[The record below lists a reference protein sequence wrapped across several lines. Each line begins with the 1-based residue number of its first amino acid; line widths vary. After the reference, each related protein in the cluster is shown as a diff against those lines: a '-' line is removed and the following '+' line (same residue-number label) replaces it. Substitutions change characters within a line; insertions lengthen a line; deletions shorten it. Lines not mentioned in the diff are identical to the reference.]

1 MRNIL
6 VVGFVGLSL
15 LSGCGQPVAP
25 VMAYGYKP
33 QKLET
38 KEKIVADML
47 ACRVQAANKIP
58 SNVQI
63 TSTPG
68 YSSPVT
74 CSGYYCSGGYSVGGT
89 TSSFDANASL
99 RTEVY
104 NQCFYSKG
112 YKTNT
117 QPIPVC
123 RPEQIP
129 SAYGG
134 PMTILYPPETGSCL
148 IFGGTAYSGNVI
160 LRPQDQI
167 VPNS

>member
-15 LSGCGQPVAP
+15 LSGCGQPSAP
-25 VMAYGYKP
+25 VMAYGYKS

-47 ACRVQAANKIP
+47 ACRVQAANTIP
-58 SNVQI
+58 PNIQI

-68 YSSPVT
+68 YSTPVI
-74 CSGYYCSGGYSVGGT
+74 CNGYYCSGGYSVGSE
-89 TSSFDANASL
+89 TSSFDANTSL
-99 RTEVY
+99 RTDVY

-123 RPEQIP
+123 SPEQIP
-129 SAYGG
+129 DGYGG
-134 PMTILYPPETGSCL
+134 PMTPLYPPETGSCL
-148 IFGGTAYSGNVI
+148 IFGGSVAAGNVI
-160 LRPQDQI
+160 LRPQDQL
-167 VPNS
+167 VPN